1 VSRFVKFT
9 LSNKQGDVMLQ
20 LIVIIGTI
28 GATLIVC
35 SAWMNQADAANY
47 FYIGVFIAW
56 TALVSTVSYVIG
68 LNYKP

>member
-1 VSRFVKFT
+1 
-9 LSNKQGDVMLQ
+9 MLQ
-20 LIVIIGTI
+20 IIVIIGTI